1 MSIFLSRTHNANG
14 VFSNMLHDKEYM
26 NKQLSV
32 ERLIP
37 HWKQQ
42 QQVDD
47 IIKLLFGKW

>member
-32 ERLIP
+32 ERQIP

-42 QQVDD
+42 QGDD